1 MLELL
6 LIVSVLIVDQ
16 VSKYLTELFI
26 PFGTSVPL
34 IEGVFQLSNVH
45 NTGAAWGILAGKQ
58 WLFLVLTPVLCILL
72 VLLLV
77 KKRARIGTL
86 GRICIA
92 LLIAGACGNLID
104 RAVLSYVR
112 DMFDFCLIHFP
123 VFNVADCA
131 ITVGAALLFLDTLFV
146 KNGSIFSALEPEK
159 RETGSEAHADE

>member
-6 LIVSVLIVDQ
+6 LIVSILIVDQ
-16 VSKYLTELFI
+16 VAKYLTELFI

-34 IEGVFQLSNVH
+34 IDGVFQLSNVH

-58 WLFLVLTPVLCILL
+58 WLFLALTPIFCVLL

-104 RAVLSYVR
+104 RAILSYVR
-112 DMFDFCLIHFP
+112 DMFDFCLIRFP

-131 ITVGAALLFLDTLFV
+131 ITIGAALLLVDTLFV
-146 KNGSIFSALEPEK
+146 KEKSIFNALEPEK
-159 RETGSEAHADE
+159 RQTGSEAHTDE

>member
-34 IEGVFQLSNVH
+34 VEGVFQLSNVH

-77 KKRARIGTL
+77 KKRACIGKL

-146 KNGSIFSALEPEK
+146 KKGSIFSALEPEK
-159 RETGSEAHADE
+159 RETGSEAYADE

>member
-34 IEGVFQLSNVH
+34 VEGVFQLSNVH

-77 KKRARIGTL
+77 KKRACIGKL

-146 KNGSIFSALEPEK
+146 KKGSIFSALEPEK